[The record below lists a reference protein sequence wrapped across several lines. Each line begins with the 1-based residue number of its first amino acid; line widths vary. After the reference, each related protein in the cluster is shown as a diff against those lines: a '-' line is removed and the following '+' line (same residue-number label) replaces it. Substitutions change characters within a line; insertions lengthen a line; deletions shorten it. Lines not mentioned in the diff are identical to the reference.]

1 MLAQAFFE
9 GIIAAL
15 GALILEL
22 SPPIFGLTI
31 SETSLIFLL
40 FTATIEEAI
49 KFIFIYNHYAKLKV
63 KEKILSGAFLIGLGF
78 ASIDIFLKQL
88 SYEENLLFPIIGV
101 FLVHILTTSLLG
113 LFFRKNT
120 TKQISLG
127 IFFLGLNILV
137 HFLYNLLI
145 LRLN

>member
-1 MLAQAFFE
+1 MPIQAFFE

-31 SETSLIFLL
+31 SETSLLFFL
-40 FTATIEEAI
+40 FTATIEETI

-63 KEKILSGAFLIGLGF
+63 KEKILSGAFLLGLGF
-78 ASIDIFLKQL
+78 ASIDILLKQL
-88 SYEENLLFPIIGV
+88 SYEEKLVFPIIGV

-120 TKQISLG
+120 TKPIALG
-127 IFFLGLNILV
+127 VCLLGLNILI
-137 HFLYNLLI
+137 HFIYNLLV
-145 LRLN
+145 LSLN